1 MTRDWKVWVLAAAIL
16 LLAAPILI
24 YSAPLYFFTPDI
36 QYVKA
41 KILRVMA
48 GELYADPISGFPS
61 FHPPWYHVILSVPA
75 RLGVGLDI
83 LLRYAAV
90 QNIVLIFLFSYLILR
105 RVFDRRTALFTTLLV
120 PFIFQHMGP
129 AQIYL
134 ATAFYYSLPFF
145 MAGLWLYLAPSRSL
159 TADIAMA
166 ALWGLAFL
174 ISPVY
179 VFAIGFTLVYELIV
193 RKDFRR
199 VGWFIPVFLVVIIPF
214 FIQAYSIYGPGLAGS
229 STFALWRGLPDLA
242 WLKGFFSYLVSPLDG
257 NPLDWH
263 VLFALSAA
271 TLGIFGYRH
280 HEDRFPYI
288 YVAALAFLFTAY
300 HFNFT
305 YASRILFFVTLF
317 LAGFAV
323 EYLQKIITTRRL
335 ATLALVLLVMMGAA
349 DHYWRYLSLYQQQK
363 KGFEYYVNSSAGLK
377 ANLGKYLDPRAHLLV
392 TGITYRTMIMPLF
405 AVHGLLAYKT
415 GEYFQLNPEISRR
428 MLEDYQQLMNSSDAA
443 VIDQICKTYNMTTAV
458 AGEASEMNLPVF
470 QTIAKNWT
478 LVFRDAY
485 FRIYVKPGRSDGREN
500 PAAPTPRR

>member
-1 MTRDWKVWVLAAAIL
+1 MTRDWKVWVLAAAIF
-16 LLAAPILI
+16 LLAAPALI
-24 YSAPLYFFTPDI
+24 YQAPLYFFTPDI

-48 GELYADPISGFPS
+48 GELYTDPISGFPN

-75 RLGVGLDI
+75 RLGIGLDT

-90 QNIVLIFLFSYLILR
+90 QNVVLIGLFSWLILR
-105 RVFDRRTALFTTLLV
+105 RVFDRRTALFATLLL

-145 MAGLWLYLAPSRSL
+145 MAGLWLYLAPSRTI
-159 TADIAMA
+159 TADVMTA
-166 ALWGLAFL
+166 ALWGAAFL

-179 VFAIGFTLVYELIV
+179 VFAIGFTFAYELIV
-193 RKDFRR
+193 KRNFRR
-199 VGWFIPVFLVVIIPF
+199 VGLFVPVFLVMLIPF
-214 FIQAYSIYGPGLAGS
+214 FIQTYSIYGPGLAGS
-229 STFALWRGLPDLA
+229 STFALWRGFPDLA
-242 WLKGFFSYLVSPLDG
+242 WLKGFFSYMVSPLDG

-263 VLFALSAA
+263 VLFAVIAGI
-271 TLGIFGYRH
+271 LGISGYRRH
-280 HEDRFPYI
+280 TGRPAYLYI
-288 YVAALAFLFTAY
+288 AAAAFLFTAY

-317 LAGFAV
+317 LTGYAV
-323 EYLQKIITTRRL
+323 EYLQTVIRGRRTAIL
-335 ATLALVLLVMMGAA
+335 CLVLMVMAGAT

-363 KGFEYYVNSSAGLK
+363 TGFEYYENSSAGLR
-377 ANLGKYLDPRAHLLV
+377 ANLGRYLDPRGYLLA

-415 GEYFQLNPEISRR
+415 GEYFQLNPVISSR
-428 MLEDYQQLMNSSDAA
+428 MLDDYQQLMNSSDTA
-443 VIDQICKTYNMTTAV
+443 VIDQICDTYNMRTAV
-458 AGEASEMNLPVF
+458 AGEASEMKLPVF
-470 QTIAKNWT
+470 QTIAQNWT

-485 FRIYVKPGRSDGREN
+485 FRIYVKPTRSD
-500 PAAPTPRR
+500 RR